1 MPAGA
6 VPITQSQKEGRGRS
20 MNMMTRRRCTALMIL
35 LLLSAAVLFI
45 PTSEATAQMRDP
57 LFMEEEI
64 IPALYLG
71 DYEVVE
77 MSLLIQT
84 PDGLMYRISRLNTD
98 EEGPWVMGMFDPLG
112 PEQYGMPFQVYWG
125 QIYVEGAMTMIRG
138 MWEEVKAFLIEIL
151 DVLKGMF
158 DLFGVLVLLVCS
170 AFLNYFLSTGFPTF
184 PPRVLFYLVFVLCS
198 TVWIYLTGVWMSVFY
213 ASGILL
219 LPHLVLALVG
229 FLYRMTLG
237 RLFGRK
243 SRSSRV
249 VRKTWESI

>member
-1 MPAGA
+1 
-6 VPITQSQKEGRGRS
+6 
-20 MNMMTRRRCTALMIL
+20 MNMMTRRRCTVLVALL
-35 LLLSAAVLFI
+35 FPLALFVLSPRSDVMG
-45 PTSEATAQMRDP
+45 QMRDP

-71 DYEVVE
+71 DYKVIEA
-77 MSLLIQT
+77 SLLIQT
-84 PDGLMYRISRLNTD
+84 PDGLMYRISRLNND
-98 EEGPWVMGMFDPLG
+98 EEGPWVMGMFDLLG

-125 QIYVEGAMTMIRG
+125 QSYVEGAMSRIRG

-198 TVWIYLTGVWMSVFY
+198 TVWIYMTGVWMSVFY

-229 FLYRMTLG
+229 LVYRMTLG
-237 RLFGRK
+237 RLLGRK

-249 VRKTWESI
+249 VPF